1 MKKIFK
7 VFKIGISKDDGQ
19 KINEMSEIDERNE

>member
-1 MKKIFK
+1 MKKVSK

-19 KINEMSEIDERNE
+19 KINEISEIEVLSG